1 MQINKKFSKSVKNI
15 YSFKGLPFEAHIIN
29 HRHHIWEWHNL
40 DKDKNNKM
48 NTHIP
53 CFCIYL
59 HLIFYFICFFIVH
72 LSTQLNIHLHML
84 CAYTC
89 MCTLT
94 LLFKP
99 VKSIFH
105 IPLSFTLEYFNVY
118 FLRIT
123 ILSYIATPPNC
134 IYFAI

>member
-1 MQINKKFSKSVKNI
+1 MKSVKNI
-15 YSFKGLPFEAHIIN
+15 HSFKGLPFEAHIIN

-40 DKDKNNKM
+40 DKDKNDKM

-99 VKSIFH
+99 FKSIFH
-105 IPLSFTLEYFNVY
+105 IPLSFTPECVFPKNNYIILHTNSMKLHL
-118 FLRIT
+118 FLQFKFHLT
-123 ILSYIATPPNC
+123 ISI
-134 IYFAI
+134 